1 MKYRF
6 EVNLNDNDYIAY
18 NQFYMI
24 NSKSGKQSIAGF
36 RIILSV
42 VLGLVIAVLMIAK
55 GFTLDSLIDVSPY
68 VILLILCHVFL
79 KKYFAW
85 SAKIAVKNA
94 KKNGKAAYSPH
105 TVFEF
110 YDDYFVSIDDYSRTE
125 QKYSVIEAVSVIR
138 GKYVY
143 IHLNSVAS
151 QIITYSAFE
160 SEEQYKDFLY
170 FMSGLCGGIDYYDG
184 VK

>member
-6 EVNLNDNDYIAY
+6 EVYLNDNDYIAY
-18 NQFYMI
+18 NQFYMV
-24 NSKSGKQSIAGF
+24 NSKQGKNNIANL

-42 VLGLVIAVLMIAK
+42 VLGLVIAILVIAK
-55 GFTLDSLIDVSPY
+55 GFTLETVIDVLPY
-68 VILLILCHVFL
+68 VIALVLFHIFI
-79 KKYFAW
+79 KRYFAL
-85 SAKIAVKNA
+85 SAKIIVNNA

-105 TVFEF
+105 AVLEF

-170 FMSGLCGGIDYYDG
+170 FMSGLCGGIDYYDD